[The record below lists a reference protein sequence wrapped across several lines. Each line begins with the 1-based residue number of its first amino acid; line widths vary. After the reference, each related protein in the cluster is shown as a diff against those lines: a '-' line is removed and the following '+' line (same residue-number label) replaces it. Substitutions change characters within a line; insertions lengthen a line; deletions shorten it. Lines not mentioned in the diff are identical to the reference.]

1 MPYFKWVGITIAGT
15 TKKGKH
21 AAYSPDELSER
32 LFKRGIALL
41 RCRSVYTPS
50 FFWKSDSAQ
59 VKGDLFKH
67 KAKLLRAGILLP
79 QSLVIVAEQ
88 SHNPFLYDMFFNLSK
103 DIEHGVPFAAAL
115 QKQPLLSDPIVMI
128 MLTAGHES
136 GNLIN
141 AIENVALYFHKQYA
155 FNKSIRSALAMPFLT
170 LLFFIGI
177 SGFIFVF
184 IIPRFADMFNSIH
197 QDLPALTRYMI
208 NVSDFIR
215 SSSMIFVLGFLAAAI
230 GAAYYYC
237 TTVGKKLLSGVLMH
251 LPFIGLLVWQHQMCQ
266 IFQALSLL
274 INSGVTLVAGLK
286 IVSDSVE
293 NDTIKAQL
301 VSLHDD
307 VASGQLLSDVM
318 ASGSVFLPEAVA
330 LVHVGEESGTLGQSL
345 EAVALVYSDILEQ
358 SMRRF
363 IFFLQPV
370 VIVLLGFLVTTLIF
384 AVYLPIMQLS
394 HAI

>member
-1 MPYFKWVGITIAGT
+1 MPYFKWVGINIAGT

-21 AAYSPDELSER
+21 AAYSPQELSER
-32 LFKRGIALL
+32 LFKSGIALL

-50 FFWKSDSAQ
+50 FFWKSNAQ
-59 VKGDLFKH
+59 VKGNLFKH

-79 QSLVIVAEQ
+79 QSLIIVAEQ

-103 DIEHGVPFAAAL
+103 DIEHGVPFAVAL

-184 IIPRFADMFNSIH
+184 IIPRFADMFNSVH
-197 QDLPALTRYMI
+197 QDLPALTQYMI

-215 SSSMIFVLGFLAAAI
+215 GSSMIFVLGFVAAGI
-230 GAAYYYC
+230 VAAYYYC
-237 TTVGKKLLSGVLMH
+237 TTVGKQWWDRLLMRF
-251 LPFIGLLVWQHQMCQ
+251 PFIGLLVWQHQICQ
-266 IFQALSLL
+266 VFQALSLL

-286 IVSDSVE
+286 IVSDSVD
-293 NDTIKAQL
+293 NNKIKAQL
-301 VSLHDD
+301 ISLHDE
-307 VASGQLLSDVM
+307 VSAGQLLSNAM
-318 ASGSVFLPEAVA
+318 AAASFFLPEAVA

-345 EAVALVYSDILEQ
+345 EAVSMVYSDMLEQ
-358 SMRRF
+358 SLRRF
-363 IFFLQPV
+363 VFFLQPA
-370 VIVLLGFLVTTLIF
+370 VIVVLGFLVTTLIF